1 MDSEKCILKRAWL
14 WDTVLL
20 FSCGK
25 QSELLIGCCYGRGFS
40 NQIIKFRGMADQ
52 KETVQEKDVTRKSG
66 TDTDRSFLLYMSF

>member
-1 MDSEKCILKRAWL
+1 MDSEKCILERAWL
-14 WDTVLL
+14 WDTVQL

-25 QSELLIGCCYGRGFS
+25 QSELLIGCCYGRVFS